1 MKNILM
7 VCLGNICRSPIAHGV
22 LIDKAQ
28 KNNIQ
33 LNVDSAG
40 TGNWHIGSQPDIR
53 SINTAKKHDIDI
65 SNQRARQISKIDLDK
80 YDIVFVMDQQN
91 YKDVVN
97 LCIYPEQRKK
107 VKLILNEVKNDSN
120 ESVPDPYYDEIH
132 GFENVF
138 NLLDVACQNIINKL
152 MKDEY

>member
-7 VCLGNICRSPIAHGV
+7 VCLGNICRSPIAHGI
-22 LIDKAQ
+22 LKDKAE
-28 KNNIQ
+28 KHSIQ

-40 TGNWHIGSQPDIR
+40 TGNWHIESKPDIR

-65 SNQRARQISKIDLDK
+65 SNQKARQISKIDLDQ

-91 YKDVVN
+91 LKDVKT
-97 LCIYPEQRKK
+97 LCANKEQREK
-107 VKLILNEVKNDSN
+107 VRLILNEVKKDSN
-120 ESVPDPYYDEIH
+120 ESVPDPYYDELH

-138 NLLDVACQNIINKL
+138 NLLENACENIINKL
-152 MKDEY
+152 MNNEY